1 MENHRPIPRQFSG
14 RIFRNPPYFDV
25 YRVGQ
30 MTDSPFRIG
39 MYIHDQRRIVV
50 LHPGMQ
56 FVHTDKLRA
65 GRGQACRPPGRNS
78 AVQVTA
84 QIVVADA
91 GQLPCGLFALGG
103 VIYDQSHR

>member
-1 MENHRPIPRQFSG
+1 MKNHRPIPRQFSG
-14 RIFRNPPYFDV
+14 RIFRNPPCFDV
-25 YRVGQ
+25 YRVWY

-39 MYIHDQRRIVV
+39 THIHDQRRIVV

-56 FVHTDKLRA
+56 FVHTDKPRA
-65 GRGQACRPPGRNS
+65 GRGQACRLPGRNT

-91 GQLPCGLFALGG
+91 DQLPRGLFALGG
-103 VIYDQSHR
+103 VICDQNHR